1 MNTSCRILRLKAVME
16 KIGLARSTI
25 YDHMDPKSKRYDADF
40 PKPFKL
46 GLSANGWFEHELDA
60 WLSRRASMR
69 AS

>member
-1 MNTSCRILRLKAVME
+1 MNTSTKVLRTADVIN

-60 WLSRRASMR
+60 WLNRRASMR